1 MLKNITDWR
10 NNLSN
15 NSLIPRL
22 PRLAEPEKISEGFI
36 NNIHEGI
43 KDWRESDNKASNIYK
58 DIIDWRERLI
68 ADNKAFRDRGYMT
81 QAQYD
86 KYEAPRLAR
95 TDIKTGDEIMN
106 DIYKGIIDWR
116 DKLLADSKA
125 LRDRGY
131 MTQAQYDSRLAEI
144 DAKTSG
150 AVVSDKSFTDLY
162 KTMLPTTAF
171 PTNASEKTTP
181 SAINYTVV
189 SGDTLSAIAKK
200 YATTVDD
207 LMKSNSSITDPG
219 KIYIGQKITI
229 PGIANTSSPDTV
241 KEITPSVVED
251 KTSTDY
257 YATPVSNTDTAK
269 RIINKSIPYV
279 YNERMKLTPAQEI
292 AFQSWWKPTASANA
306 LNIDADS
313 KDQDYDY
320 RKLWAIEK
328 AKDPEID
335 PITKISSDY
344 AARQIDTEKLKE
356 DIANDNTSLYN
367 YSDDSLRKIAKSL
380 YNTQQEQVAIQAENN
395 RQAIQ
400 DVANALIRKGI
411 YPKTFTAETV
421 EVYETI
427 KNTQD
432 VSGLKNTYNNL
443 LQKEQR
449 GEILTGTEKSIYDA
463 IKYKLNL

>member
-1 MLKNITDWR
+1 MNNILKNITDWR
-10 NNLSN
+10 NNLGN
-15 NSLIPRL
+15 NRLIPRL
-22 PRLAEPEKISEGFI
+22 SEPEKIGEEFI

-43 KDWRESDNKASNIYK
+43 KDWREDNKASDILKN
-58 DIIDWRERLI
+58 IIDWREGLI

-86 KYEAPRLAR
+86 KYEAPRLAE
-95 TDIKTGDEIMN
+95 KE
-106 DIYKGIIDWR
+106 
-116 DKLLADSKA
+116 
-125 LRDRGY
+125 
-131 MTQAQYDSRLAEI
+131 
-144 DAKTSG
+144 AKTSG
-150 AVVSDKSFTDLY
+150 AVVSDKPFTDLY
-162 KTMLPTTAF
+162 KTMLTTTVF
-171 PTNASEKTTP
+171 PTNTSEKTTP

-207 LMKSNSSITDPG
+207 LMKSNSSITDPD
-219 KIYIGQKITI
+219 KIYIGQKIII
-229 PGIANTSSPDTV
+229 PGITNTSSPDTV

-292 AFQSWWKPTASANA
+292 AFQRWWKPTANANA

-320 RKLWAIEK
+320 RKLWAIER

-367 YSDDSLRKIAKSL
+367 YSDDSLREIAKSL

-432 VSGLKNTYNNL
+432 VSGLRNTYNNL

>member
-1 MLKNITDWR
+1 MMNNMLKNITDWR

-86 KYEAPRLAR
+86 KYEAPRLA
-95 TDIKTGDEIMN
+95 KKE
-106 DIYKGIIDWR
+106 
-116 DKLLADSKA
+116 
-125 LRDRGY
+125 
-131 MTQAQYDSRLAEI
+131 AE
-144 DAKTSG
+144 TSG

-189 SGDTLSAIAKK
+189 SGDTLFAIAKK

-219 KIYIGQKITI
+219 KIYIGQKIII

-257 YATPVSNTDTAK
+257 CATPVSNTDTAK

-400 DVANALIRKGI
+400 DVANALIKKGI

-432 VSGLKNTYNNL
+432 VSGLRNTYNNL

>member
-1 MLKNITDWR
+1 MNNILKNIM
-10 NNLSN
+10 
-15 NSLIPRL
+15 
-22 PRLAEPEKISEGFI
+22 
-36 NNIHEGI
+36 
-43 KDWRESDNKASNIYK
+43 
-58 DIIDWRERLI
+58 DWRERLI
-68 ADNKAFRDRGYMT
+68 ADSKAFRDRGYMS

-86 KYEAPRLAR
+86 KYEAPRLA
-95 TDIKTGDEIMN
+95 KN
-106 DIYKGIIDWR
+106 
-116 DKLLADSKA
+116 A
-125 LRDRGY
+125 
-131 MTQAQYDSRLAEI
+131 
-144 DAKTSG
+144 AKTSD
-150 AVVSDKSFTDLY
+150 AVVSDKPFTDLY
-162 KTMLPTTAF
+162 KTMLGTTAF
-171 PTNASEKTTP
+171 PTTTSEKTTP

-200 YATTVDD
+200 YATTVDN
-207 LMKSNSSITDPG
+207 LMKSNSSITDPD
-219 KIYIGQKITI
+219 KIYIGQKIII
-229 PGIANTSSPDTV
+229 PGDTKTSSSDVDLNIISDT
-241 KEITPSVVED
+241 KKYETP
-251 KTSTDY
+251 K
-257 YATPVSNTDTAK
+257 TDTSKASTTYGINNK
-269 RIINKSIPYV
+269 DVAERIINKTIPYV
-279 YNERMKLTPAQEI
+279 YNDRIQLTPAQEI
-292 AFQSWWKPTASANA
+292 KFQKWWKPTASANA

-356 DIANDNTSLYN
+356 DIANDNMSLYN

-380 YNTQQEQVAIQAENN
+380 YNTQQEQVATQAEKN

-421 EVYETI
+421 EVYEMI